1 MMNKNQKLILIAV
14 AVVVVAMFIY
24 PPFQAVRSGTIH
36 NMGYGWIFALSKRG
50 YMTIN
55 VSMLIIQW
63 IGVFIVGGI
72 AFFLAKGESAP
83 AELLTQKN
91 KVDPHF
97 KSDQHDLSDK
107 HMSLPLKK
115 VDLWPNWK
123 SFTIALVITVFLVMI
138 ISGLAGTKPPKNMFW
153 TWLWVY
159 LTLEAWK
166 YWKWKALLP
175 FPLYFFALTIGY
187 LFLDSAGVE
196 YHSIPNLILLTVSN
210 FGGLAIFYMLLHRA
224 RSSTRSVTSENEGT
238 ETKKIIREAE
248 LRSAQKFQI
257 ITTTQSEVKRQNEEF
272 IALLKSTINEN
283 GLNTI
288 PGDDLIEIY
297 KQAKS
302 IEASNNI
309 PDIELS
315 KAIDT
320 VLEEIKKRGLSQESK
335 LQANKQQE
343 IHHYKDYSF
352 EQDKAGGSS
361 RWLYVIAISIIIIA
375 IALVINKSFY
385 SEAPKEPTFRL
396 QDYYNK
402 YKDFYGDIPLE
413 DVAKD
418 AYTRLEFNKDYA
430 TYDHFK
436 KETGIEPLIQE
447 DNDRRARSFLDKLK
461 EVKIPFPFRFSEE
474 SIYGK
479 LFRYDRFTSTV
490 EIRYG
495 YNKDTFKW
503 MPRPQFKDLQ
513 HVRDALTQQEKNNHI
528 RAIEEQ
534 TEALKNAQSHQQ
546 LSGSNMEQGGIM
558 RKYEADKLKRDVEDI
573 KNILEDEKRERDF
586 QNMQR
591 R

>member
-1 MMNKNQKLILIAV
+1 
-14 AVVVVAMFIY
+14 
-24 PPFQAVRSGTIH
+24 
-36 NMGYGWIFALSKRG
+36 MGYFISNMSKKGRG
-50 YMTIN
+50 YRWASFTF
-55 VSMLIIQW
+55 SMMMIYSLIKFLFAFAHKDVGGYIAKALVALLGG
-63 IGVFIVGGI
+63 IFFIVLPVYIIGKLVDKFKKENTEGI
-72 AFFLAKGESAP
+72 SDVQPYSL
-83 AELLTQKN
+83 
-91 KVDPHF
+91 KVV
-97 KSDQHDLSDK
+97 KSDDIDFTKRNSLSADENK
-107 HMSLPLKK
+107 FDNDHTMSELKQQ
-115 VDLWPNWK
+115 D
-123 SFTIALVITVFLVMI
+123 
-138 ISGLAGTKPPKNMFW
+138 
-153 TWLWVY
+153 
-159 LTLEAWK
+159 
-166 YWKWKALLP
+166 
-175 FPLYFFALTIGY
+175 
-187 LFLDSAGVE
+187 
-196 YHSIPNLILLTVSN
+196 
-210 FGGLAIFYMLLHRA
+210 
-224 RSSTRSVTSENEGT
+224 
-238 ETKKIIREAE
+238 
-248 LRSAQKFQI
+248 
-257 ITTTQSEVKRQNEEF
+257 EEF
-272 IALLKSTINEN
+272 IALLKSAVKEN

-288 PGDDLIEIY
+288 PGDDLTEIY
-297 KQAKS
+297 NRAKS
-302 IEASNNI
+302 TEASNNI

-586 QNMQR
+586 QNYAAKIKVILTAAS
-591 R
+591 